1 MGASPTNEKLFM
13 FCQSPLKVILK
24 LPFWTIALKF
34 TNPVIKFQITGP
46 LYCAD
51 SFPTL
56 YFTLGISD
64 CNPPVRDGLLPNFK
78 LKGGYKT

>member
-1 MGASPTNEKLFM
+1 M
-13 FCQSPLKVILK
+13 
-24 LPFWTIALKF
+24 ALKF